1 MANYHDIRY
10 DMTLS
15 SSTTGG
21 GSMVL
26 LETQTASSDD
36 TISFTSN
43 IDSTYKEYIFKYI
56 NVHPANNGAV
66 LRIGFRDGSTAYDA
80 TKTSTYFDAE
90 HAEDGTGTG
99 VAYNTSGDIHQGTG
113 FQDLTQDSGNDNDQS
128 ISGSLHL
135 FNPSSTTFAK
145 HYIARTNSY
154 TSDDKNMN
162 AFIGGYCNVTVAID
176 AVQFKFSGGNID
188 AGTFKMYG
196 VN

>member
-26 LETQTASSDD
+26 LETQTASSDA

-99 VAYNTSGDIHQGTG
+99 VAYNTSGDLAQGTG

-135 FNPSSTTFAK
+135 FNPSSTTFVK